1 MPMLATPPTNRGHG
15 RGAGF
20 ALDEFRD
27 GFRMP
32 VVKTVPRRPA
42 FGIVQYVAW
51 NRTEQRSPA
60 QLDAAFAAPDP
71 LSTASTELD
80 RGLR

>member
-1 MPMLATPPTNRGHG
+1 SVVAPPT
-15 RGAGF
+15 F
-20 ALDEFRD
+20 EEMVVALGTRWTRFRD

-32 VVKTVPRRPA
+32 VVKTVPRRPG

-51 NRTEQRSPA
+51 KRTEQRSPA
-60 QLDAAFAAPDP
+60 QLDAAFAAADP
-71 LSTASTELD
+71 LSTASTEID